1 MRSHRFERRRFWFLR
16 DASTNFCFGLL
27 MEFFTFALMSHGV
40 VDGVALFSRDLAI
53 DGGPVEAISMPEQR
67 FERDTVS
74 LLGYGLG

>member
-1 MRSHRFERRRFWFLR
+1 
-16 DASTNFCFGLL
+16 

-40 VDGVALFSRDLAI
+40 VDGVALFSRDLAT
-53 DGGPVEAISMPEQR
+53 DGGPVEAISIPEQR